1 MRTYEQAARI
11 LTQWMEEHQLTAA
24 EFAREVG
31 MDAGILRSI
40 LNGKK
45 KSISIRNLMQIAR
58 VLGVSLQQLMDML
71 G

>member
-11 LTQWMEEHQLTAA
+11 LTQWMGEHQLTA

-45 KSISIRNLMQIAR
+45 KSISIRNLMQIAKL
-58 VLGVSLQQLMDML
+58 LGVSLQQLMDML

>member
-1 MRTYEQAARI
+1 
-11 LTQWMEEHQLTAA
+11 MEEHQLTAA

-45 KSISIRNLMQIAR
+45 KSISIRNLMQIAK
-58 VLGVSLQQLMDML
+58 LFGVSLQQLMDML

>member
-1 MRTYEQAARI
+1 
-11 LTQWMEEHQLTAA
+11 
-24 EFAREVG
+24 

-45 KSISIRNLMQIAR
+45 KNISIRNLMQIAK
-58 VLGVSLQQLMDML
+58 LFGVSLQQLMDML

>member
-1 MRTYEQAARI
+1 MNRLRAFSRNGWKSI
-11 LTQWMEEHQLTAA
+11 SSRRA

-45 KSISIRNLMQIAR
+45 KSISIRNLMQIAK
-58 VLGVSLQQLMDML
+58 LFSVSLQQLMDML

>member
-11 LTQWMEEHQLTAA
+11 LTQWMGEHQLTAA

-45 KSISIRNLMQIAR
+45 KSIKLF
-58 VLGVSLQQLMDML
+58 GVSLQQLMDML

>member
-1 MRTYEQAARI
+1 
-11 LTQWMEEHQLTAA
+11 
-24 EFAREVG
+24 

-45 KSISIRNLMQIAR
+45 KSISIRNLMQIAK
-58 VLGVSLQQLMDML
+58 LFGVSLQQLMDML

>member
-11 LTQWMEEHQLTAA
+11 LTQWMGEHQLTAT

-45 KSISIRNLMQIAR
+45 KSISIRNLMQIAK
-58 VLGVSLQQLMDML
+58 LFGVSLQQLMDML

>member
-11 LTQWMEEHQLTAA
+11 LTQWMGEHQLTAA

-45 KSISIRNLMQIAR
+45 IRNLMQIAK
-58 VLGVSLQQLMDML
+58 LFGVSLQQLMDML

>member
-11 LTQWMEEHQLTAA
+11 LTQWMGEHQLPAA
-24 EFAREVG
+24 EVAREVG
-31 MDAGILRSI
+31 MDAGILRPI

-45 KSISIRNLMQIAR
+45 KSISIRNLMQIAKL
-58 VLGVSLQQLMDML
+58 LGVSLQQLMDML